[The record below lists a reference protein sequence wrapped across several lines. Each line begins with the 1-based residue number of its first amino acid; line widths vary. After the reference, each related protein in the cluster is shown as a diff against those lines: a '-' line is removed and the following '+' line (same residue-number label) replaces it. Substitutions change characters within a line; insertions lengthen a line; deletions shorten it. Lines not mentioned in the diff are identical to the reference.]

1 MTANT
6 TKMVRR
12 MALLLS
18 LLAVAVLPWLGGSQ
32 SKAEAF
38 RPVACPKRTAPS
50 ITTAKTTRL
59 WLSPGGEDDEDEDD
73 GWGSAPTASG
83 VTEPEKKRSSFE
95 TDQKLREL
103 QYLREE
109 ASRKSSS
116 SYEPS
121 RTSSSSSSGGGG
133 DRDLFIP
140 ILSVVSLMGL
150 FGAYG
155 YETLR
160 LASRGELY
168 LPF

>member
-1 MTANT
+1 MTART
-6 TKMVRR
+6 VRR
-12 MALLLS
+12 NALLILAVFWMS
-18 LLAVAVLPWLGGSQ
+18 LLSV
-32 SKAEAF
+32 EAF
-38 RPVACPKRTAPS
+38 RPPALLCPKRTA
-50 ITTAKTTRL
+50 TTIATASRLTRL
-59 WLSPGGEDDEDEDD
+59 RSSPGEDEDD
-73 GWGSAPTASG
+73 GWGRSSSSSEAS
-83 VTEPEKKRSSFE
+83 TTPPKKNSFE

-103 QYLREE
+103 RYLREE
-109 ASRKSSS
+109 ASRKASS

-121 RTSSSSSSGGGG
+121 GGAGGGGSSSGG